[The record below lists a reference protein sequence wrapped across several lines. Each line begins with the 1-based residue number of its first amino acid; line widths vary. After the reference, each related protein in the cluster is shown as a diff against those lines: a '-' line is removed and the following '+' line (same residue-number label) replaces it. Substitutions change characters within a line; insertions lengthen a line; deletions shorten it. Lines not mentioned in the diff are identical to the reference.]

1 MYASTVEYADLAT
14 IDISKASSEEGF
26 AALAIELRE
35 ALLNFGF
42 FYVVNHGY
50 SQTQARQF
58 SHVT

>member
-26 AALAIELRE
+26 AELAIELRE

-50 SQTQARQF
+50 SQTQAR
-58 SHVT
+58 